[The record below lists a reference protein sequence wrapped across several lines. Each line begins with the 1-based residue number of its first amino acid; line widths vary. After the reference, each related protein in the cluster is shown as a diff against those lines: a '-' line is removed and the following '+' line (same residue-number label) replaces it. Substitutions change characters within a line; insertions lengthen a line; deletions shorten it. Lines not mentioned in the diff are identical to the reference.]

1 MAFVVPA
8 WLHLALSWQGDNDA
22 VMLVSFQQ
30 LHPRVAAVELSY
42 MQRFSHRLLVVLKAW
57 EEDYPDE
64 FFLAPYEPLDV
75 VKAFPRWVK
84 RSDKLDEWLRTKQG
98 ISLPQR
104 RHYGLVDIP
113 GVLWRPLSLS
123 KTDQRED
130 KQWPKWVRNAHCAA
144 LFVLH
149 QASVPLTT
157 VEVAEQ
163 CKHVYTERTMRNALE
178 RLRDGGHAT
187 AMGALNQRRSW
198 MLSSRGLERYADL
211 SRINQHRA

>member
-1 MAFVVPA
+1 MEPC
-8 WLHLALSWQGDNDA
+8 LQLALRWQGHNDV
-22 VMLVSFQQ
+22 VMFTDYLPGENVSKNLV
-30 LHPRVAAVELSY
+30 LMADRAPCP
-42 MQRFSHRLLVVLKAW
+42 LVIVKAW
-57 EEDYPDE
+57 ETVQW
-64 FFLAPYEPLDV
+64 APQVPEEAEV
-75 VKAFPRWVK
+75 FKKGPRTTWLY
-84 RSDKLDEWLRTKQG
+84 RSKGLDEWLQQKQG
-98 ISLPQR
+98 LSAEKRKAYDLFHLPPSIVWQP
-104 RHYGLVDIP
+104 LVKP
-113 GVLWRPLSLS
+113 KAEER
-123 KTDQRED
+123 KD

-157 VEVAEQ
+157 MEVAEQ